1 MRHLTVVLSCILIV
15 LLPCVL
21 GARSTLIKSHYRSV
35 VKPKQSVIK
44 ARTNQTTQLKYGDH
58 AGKFYNHCTDIF
70 KEKNLASKVIRGMI
84 SGILDRLNEVCL
96 DKPIHPLIHKVFT
109 ETLLCGGSMSEAI
122 DSVID
127 ILFGKFERNCRE
139 RPGFRSYYI
148 LTSAENEI
156 VESKG

>member
-1 MRHLTVVLSCILIV
+1 MLVSCILIV
-15 LLPCVL
+15 ILPCVL
-21 GARSTLIKSHYRSV
+21 GAHRTALKSHYRSF
-35 VKPKQSVIK
+35 VKPKQNVIR
-44 ARTNQTTQLKYGDH
+44 ARTNQTTQLKLGDYTEN
-58 AGKFYNHCTDIF
+58 FYKHCMDIF
-70 KEKNLASKVIRGMI
+70 KEKNLVGKVIHGMI

-109 ETLLCGGSMSEAI
+109 EILLCGGSMSDAI

-127 ILFGKFERNCRE
+127 ILFGNLERNCRE
-139 RPGFRSYYI
+139 RPGFNSYYI